1 MGVVT
6 KRVNIDA
13 KFPVRSISP
22 VIHGVKKDTIM
33 TSSDILKCLCR
44 RARVEEI
51 LPNGTTVLLN
61 MNNYYT
67 DNGAGLDAEHIVVK
81 EDNHNVTPPAI
92 VDEQPPVHIEPP
104 VEDTVIEDTH
114 IENSA
119 TKETVV
125 ENIIEEESHEDV
137 INEVPEA
144 PIEAQVVET
153 KTDDEVKCEVEAE
166 ETVED
171 GITEVEANDIT
182 EVETEETIEDGIT
195 EVEAEP
201 VAASVNAE
209 NTHKKNNNNK
219 KKK

>member
-1 MGVVT
+1 MGAVT
-6 KRVNIDA
+6 KRVNIYA

-67 DNGAGLDAEHIVVK
+67 DNGAGLDAEHIMVK
-81 EDNHNVTPPAI
+81 EDNHDIPPAI
-92 VDEQPPVHIEPP
+92 VDEQPPVHEEHSIDDSI
-104 VEDTVIEDTH
+104 VENTN
-114 IENSA
+114 IENF
-119 TKETVV
+119 TTEEVV
-125 ENIIEEESHEDV
+125 DKTSIEEESHEDV

-153 KTDDEVKCEVEAE
+153 KTDDEVKCEVETE
-166 ETVED
+166 ETAED
-171 GITEVEANDIT
+171 STT
-182 EVETEETIEDGIT
+182 EVETESIIEDGIT
-195 EVEAEP
+195 EVEADP
-201 VAASVNAE
+201 VAVSVNAE
-209 NTHKKNNNNK
+209 NTHKKNNNK

>member
-1 MGVVT
+1 
-6 KRVNIDA
+6 
-13 KFPVRSISP
+13 
-22 VIHGVKKDTIM
+22 
-33 TSSDILKCLCR
+33 
-44 RARVEEI
+44 
-51 LPNGTTVLLN
+51 
-61 MNNYYT
+61 MN
-67 DNGAGLDAEHIVVK
+67 ESK
-81 EDNHNVTPPAI
+81 
-92 VDEQPPVHIEPP
+92 QKW
-104 VEDTVIEDTH
+104 TH
-114 IENSA
+114 FTE
-119 TKETVV
+119 
-125 ENIIEEESHEDV
+125 
-137 INEVPEA
+137 
-144 PIEAQVVET
+144 